1 MKSTPAVAIT
11 VFAICLLAAFQISAQ
26 EQQPAPSGAS
36 PSTAGPQRVS
46 KVGAVKS
53 IDGHNLVLTTDS
65 GQDVNVT
72 LQPDARLLRLQ
83 PGQSD
88 LKSAEAITLSEVQA
102 GDRMLVRGQPGDN
115 PNTVVAFTAVLMKQ
129 GDLAQKQQKD
139 VQDWQ
144 RRGTGGIVS
153 AIDKS
158 TGVITVSVTPTLS
171 VAVKTSKDTHFLRYA
186 ANSIKF
192 ADAQKGTLD
201 EIKTGDQL
209 RARGTR
215 SGDGKEIAAEDVIS
229 GTFRNIAG
237 TITGIDPAANTITI
251 KDILGKKTVA
261 VKLTP
266 ESQMRKLP
274 PQLAQRIAFFLRSP
288 GAAQA
293 ASAQGGA
300 SAGAV
305 GGNRGA
311 GGSGMAQGGPGGG
324 RGAGGADF
332 QQLISRLP
340 AISLSDL
347 QKEEAVMIVSTTG
360 AGGSEVTAITLLS
373 GVEPILTSPNAGG
386 AAALLNGWNL
396 SGPPGEG
403 GAQ

>member
-1 MKSTPAVAIT
+1 MKSIPTIATT
-11 VFAICLLAAFQISAQ
+11 VFAICLLAICQISAQ
-26 EQQPAPSGAS
+26 ETQPAQGGGAQANA
-36 PSTAGPQRVS
+36 AGTQRIS

-53 IDGHNLVLTTDS
+53 IDGHKLVLTTDS

-83 PGQSD
+83 PGQKD
-88 LKSAEAITLSEVQA
+88 LKSAEAITLSQVQV
-102 GDRMLVRGQPGDN
+102 GDRMLVRGQPGETADSI
-115 PNTVVAFTAVLMKQ
+115 VAFTAVLMKQ
-129 GDLAQKQQKD
+129 GDVAEKQQKD

-171 VAVKTSKDTHFLRYA
+171 VAVKTSKDTNFLRYA

-192 ADAQKGTLD
+192 ADAQKGTFD
-201 EIKTGDQL
+201 DIKTGDQL

-215 SGDGKEIAAEDVIS
+215 SSDGKEIAAEDVIS

-237 TITGIDPAANTITI
+237 TITASDPAANTITI
-251 KDILGKKTVA
+251 KDILAKKTVV

-274 PQLAQRIAFFLRSP
+274 AQLAQRIAFFLRSP
-288 GAAQA
+288 GGAQA

-300 SAGAV
+300 SAGAF

-311 GGSGMAQGGPGGG
+311 GGSGMAQSGPGGG
-324 RGAGGADF
+324 RGGGADF
-332 QQLISRLP
+332 QQIINRLP
-340 AISLSDL
+340 AIAIGDL
-347 QKEEAVMIVSTTG
+347 QKEEAVMIVSTPGT
-360 AGGSEVTAITLLS
+360 GGSEVTAITLLS
-373 GVEPILTSPNAGG
+373 GVEPILTSPNASG

-396 SGPPGEG
+396 SGPPGES